1 MYTKVPYTTA
11 IEVYLLVNITFILA
25 VMLEYI
31 AVIQTPDLKFVR
43 VRLFSFISIIYF
55 LYRGIGSPLDPY
67 LNSRGVRGFCTINF
81 VMLGL
86 KSSY

>member
-31 AVIQTPDLKFVR
+31 VVIQTPDLKFVR
-43 VRLFSFISIIYF
+43 VWKLFSVLF
-55 LYRGIGSPLDPY
+55 PQ
-67 LNSRGVRGFCTINF
+67 
-81 VMLGL
+81 
-86 KSSY
+86 

>member
-31 AVIQTPDLKFVR
+31 AAIQTPNLSKVC
-43 VRLFSFISIIYF
+43 VFIS
-55 LYRGIGSPLDPY
+55 LD
-67 LNSRGVRGFCTINF
+67 FWEI
-81 VMLGL
+81 
-86 KSSY
+86 